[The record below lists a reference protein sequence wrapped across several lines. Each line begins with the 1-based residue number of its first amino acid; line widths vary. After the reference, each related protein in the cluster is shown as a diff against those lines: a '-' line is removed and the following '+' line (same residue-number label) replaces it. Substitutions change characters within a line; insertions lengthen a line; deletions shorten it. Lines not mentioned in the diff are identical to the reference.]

1 MTNVTFERVNK
12 KYTGFYLKGHAG
24 YNPNGPDILCSA
36 ISMAAQMTV
45 LGLIE
50 VLQAKVD
57 VEEGD
62 GEYKVSVANSFY
74 FDDSVQ
80 TLLRTFHLA
89 LENLKE
95 QYPEFITIS
104 FAGE

>member
-12 KYTGFYLKGHAG
+12 KYTGFYLKGHTG

-36 ISMAAQMTV
+36 ISMASQMTEI
-45 LGLIE
+45 GLRE
-50 VLQAKVD
+50 VLQARVD

-74 FDDSVQ
+74 FDNSVQ
-80 TLLRTFHLA
+80 TLFRTLHLA
-89 LENLKE
+89 LENLHQ